1 MPVLFQSANIHK
13 QTGYI
18 NGGDEYV
25 TKIAAGGAPGF
36 DYSGMMLVFSQ
47 QSLRLNTIILEE
59 CVLTDIRT
67 AAAAALGSKSLLG
80 ERCADVTKIGMIG
93 AGVQVSPAF

>member
-1 MPVLFQSANIHK
+1 M
-13 QTGYI
+13 
-18 NGGDEYV
+18 

-36 DYSGMMLVFSQ
+36 DYSGMMLIFSQ

-80 ERCADVTKIGMIG
+80 ERCAEVTKIGMIG
-93 AGVQVSPAF
+93 AGVQVSNILIQFIFIKSYRLGGNFDF